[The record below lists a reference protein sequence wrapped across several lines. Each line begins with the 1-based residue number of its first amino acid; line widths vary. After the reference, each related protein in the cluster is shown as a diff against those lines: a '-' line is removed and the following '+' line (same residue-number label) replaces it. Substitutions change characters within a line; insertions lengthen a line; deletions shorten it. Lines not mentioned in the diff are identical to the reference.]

1 MKKNQKR
8 RTSGAAGL
16 LPGTSPTCRNL
27 HGEAIDKFQCNFT
40 ANNHTGSRLKDKD
53 GNVVV
58 NQCNM
63 TYDAVARHPRF
74 CDRRQLYHVDDDPL
88 EQRNVADAHPEV
100 YDSLLALILAHVRS
114 VEAASPVVK
123 RTLAAQP
130 DANHPC
136 ARGRG

>member
-1 MKKNQKR
+1 MVHDTVDRCKPW
-8 RTSGAAGL
+8 GGGDAV
-16 LPGTSPTCRNL
+16 CRNF
-27 HGEAIDKFQCNFT
+27 HAEEIEVGECNFT
-40 ANNHTGSRLKDKD
+40 ASAPAANATVGIKERGHLRALGA
-53 GNVVV
+53 
-58 NQCNM
+58 CNM

-88 EQRNVADAHPEV
+88 EQRNVAAAHPDV